1 MRRVDHDERL
11 RVLRELQ
18 DMDIDSREFL
28 EAMQVLREALVE
40 LDARAAARAQSRSR
54 LAVVDDPAPEQP

>member
-40 LDARAAARAQSRSR
+40 LDARAAARAHSRSR

>member
-40 LDARAAARAQSRSR
+40 LDARAAARARPRSR
-54 LAVVDDPAPEQP
+54 LSVVDEPAPEQP